1 MNIENLRK
9 GNDSM
14 KRLLYKSEI
23 QGYCK
28 MNGTLLE
35 IIVSNPPQWV
45 IDEVNEHNEVEK
57 KRIEAKKWMVEQ

>member
-1 MNIENLRK
+1 
-9 GNDSM
+9 M

-23 QGYCK
+23 QRYCK

-57 KRIEAKKWMVEQ
+57 KRIEAKKWMVEQGFPKIEIN

>member
-1 MNIENLRK
+1 
-9 GNDSM
+9 M

-57 KRIEAKKWMVEQ
+57 KE

>member
-1 MNIENLRK
+1 
-9 GNDSM
+9 M

-28 MNGTLLE
+28 IKGTLLE

-57 KRIEAKKWMVEQ
+57 KRIEAKKWMVEQGFPKIEIN